1 MNEKM
6 QKLTEV
12 FEEVVSK
19 LTRRSDRIHY
29 TVWLENF
36 KKTLPVLEEHEEQ
49 SNENLFE
56 LTEGE
61 DESD

>member
-6 QKLTEV
+6 QKLIEV
-12 FEEVVSK
+12 FEEVVGH
-19 LTRRSDRIHY
+19 LTRRSDRVHY
-29 TVWLENF
+29 TVWLDSF
-36 KKTLPVLEEHEEQ
+36 KKTLPVLEDHEEQ